1 MDETS
6 DHLDF
11 DALKSALQEEI
22 RAIRSAFP
30 PTDRDS
36 IGRRLAVRSLFSAL
50 DAYLPTYAMWLRL
63 EPPQKGGPFQRKVE
77 RVLAGIG
84 RKTGDSPE
92 WDQFTRAVDV
102 RNRLTH
108 PKSTKD
114 LEVSRAD
121 YALVCD
127 AMDWIM
133 KEVNSGLPE
142 GRQAADPH
150 GRQLIRVP
158 LGHGQGDLT
167 CSREPPHA
175 SRGNRH

>member
-1 MDETS
+1 MDDTS
-6 DHLDF
+6 AHFDF
-11 DALKSALQEEI
+11 DALKSALQDEI

-50 DAYLPTYAMWLRL
+50 DAYLPTYAMWMGL
-63 EPPQKGGPFQRKVE
+63 EQPRKGGPFQRKVE
-77 RVLAGIG
+77 RVLEGIG
-84 RKTGDSPE
+84 GKTGDSPE

-108 PKSTKD
+108 PKSIKD
-114 LEVSRAD
+114 LEVSRVD

-133 KEVNSGLPE
+133 KEVNSGLSD

-150 GRQLIRVP
+150 GRQLIRVR
-158 LGHGQGDLT
+158 LGHGLGDRA
-167 CSREPPHA
+167 CS
-175 SRGNRH
+175 